1 MLSARYSS
9 TLRRVLEYLPQSTLP
24 DSARRSG
31 ASRKAGRP
39 GAPSWRRQPRRDR
52 ISLRA
57 ALWNQQVFTIRI
69 LAQARR
75 DKPPSSAPVSFR
87 KLALATLSFWRP
99 CCSASS
105 THHPSPLSLCK
116 KKLIW
121 RRNIQKCRRYLERRP
136 YIRKNISKT
145 SSSWSVTQGIAF
157 TSRSRTKTKIRQA
170 RILLAGAGIGSII
183 AECALRLGFE
193 KITIIDGD
201 KVELSNLNR
210 QNYTVADIGQY
221 KAEALC
227 RRLKSINPDAD
238 IRHVNAF
245 INEDNVKDM
254 VDGCDIAVNALDFK
268 DRTPFVFDE
277 VCSGKGIPVLHPYNF
292 GWSGFLT
299 VVRSK
304 DRMLAELSSSPE
316 GFELQVAEF
325 AARHC
330 ASQDKRNQE
339 LEDVIRRYRTE
350 KRPTSAP
357 AVGHRFMADG
367 RALRECHVQYNGREA
382 RQLLPAVLSFVHGRD
397 GWRSAPVLLNPS
409 CDAWGTKFTPGVAR
423 QRPCRTGRGCSPEG
437 EAAQIKP

>member
-1 MLSARYSS
+1 M
-9 TLRRVLEYLPQSTLP
+9 
-24 DSARRSG
+24 
-31 ASRKAGRP
+31 
-39 GAPSWRRQPRRDR
+39 
-52 ISLRA
+52 
-57 ALWNQQVFTIRI
+57 
-69 LAQARR
+69 
-75 DKPPSSAPVSFR
+75 
-87 KLALATLSFWRP
+87 
-99 CCSASS
+99 
-105 THHPSPLSLCK
+105 
-116 KKLIW
+116 
-121 RRNIQKCRRYLERRP
+121 ERRP
-136 YIRKNISKT
+136 YIRKNISKN
-145 SSSWSVTQGIAF
+145 IIIMERY
-157 TSRSRTKTKIRQA
+157 SRNRIYIPPENQDKIRQA

-227 RRLKSINPDAD
+227 WRLKSINPDAD
-238 IRHVNAF
+238 IRHANAF

-350 KRPTSAP
+350 KGQLPPPQLAIGSWLTAGLCVNAMYNITVGKPVNYFPQFYLSSM
-357 AVGHRFMADG
+357 AVMD
-367 RALRECHVQYNGREA
+367 
-382 RQLLPAVLSFVHGRD
+382 
-397 GWRSAPVLLNPS
+397 
-409 CDAWGTKFTPGVAR
+409 
-423 QRPCRTGRGCSPEG
+423 G
-437 EAAQIKP
+437 EAPRSC